1 MNKGFVLTTLMLICG
16 AMMPTSAAVEVAD
29 STSVD
34 ASATFS
40 IIEHISTN
48 STAKIHQSDKLAER
62 LKRSSADSSASS
74 SGASSAGNAAVATGG
89 YRIRVYSDNG
99 KNAQSESRSRAATI
113 SSQFPQ
119 WASHVTYSAPY
130 WRLSVGDF
138 RSYSEASAALA
149 ELKRAFPAYQREM
162 RLVRERIVTTAND

>member
-16 AMMPTSAAVEVAD
+16 AMTPMSAAVEVAD

-40 IIEHISTN
+40 IIEHISTT
-48 STAKIHQSDKLAER
+48 STAKIHQSDKLTER
-62 LKRSSADSSASS
+62 LKRDGSAAADGSASSASGS
-74 SGASSAGNAAVATGG
+74 SGSAAVATGG

-113 SSQFPQ
+113 SAQFPQ

-149 ELKRAFPAYQREM
+149 ELRVRFPLISAKCAWC
-162 RLVRERIVTTAND
+162 ANAL